1 VSFLIR
7 ILLALIA
14 VPAWGQPAP
23 IVVGAA
29 VSQTGALAVLAADYR
44 KALLLW
50 QDEVNALGGLL
61 GRRVELR
68 LLDDES
74 DARRSGELYAEL
86 IRGKADLL
94 IGPYGSAAT
103 LMASAQTERARR
115 VLINGAGPALAVHK
129 RSPRY
134 LFQSTFSNS
143 AYGVG
148 VVEVAKAA
156 GLSSAFILARNDHSV
171 QEMSE
176 STRERAVKQGLD
188 AGDVQTYGAG
198 DSNFASFIYK
208 GSADAWIVF
217 GEPRDSADVL
227 RSLKKLGYAPRL
239 FFARGAADPRFVRM
253 VGQDAEFALAAKEYD
268 PKFRTLG
275 NQQFSAAFEA
285 RWSAPPTFAAAQGY
299 AAGTVLAEAVR
310 RTKSLDQAKLRDV
323 LAEMETDTVLGGY
336 KVDPETGEQRAARPA
351 VVQIQRGKP
360 EVIWPE
366 WLQSSTLQPY
376 PPWSERKLI
385 E

>member
-1 VSFLIR
+1 
-7 ILLALIA
+7 LIA

>member
-1 VSFLIR
+1 MSFVIR
-7 ILLALIA
+7 ILLGFIA

-29 VSQTGALAVLAADYR
+29 VSQTGALAPLAADYL
-44 KALLLW
+44 KALILW

-68 LLDDES
+68 LFDDES
-74 DARRSGELYAEL
+74 DAKRSGELYAEM

-103 LMASAQTERARR
+103 LMASAQSERARR
-115 VLINGAGPALAVHK
+115 VLINGAGPSLAVHK
-129 RSPRY
+129 RAPRY
-134 LFQSTFSNS
+134 LFQTTMPNS

-148 VVEVAKAA
+148 VLEVAKSA
-156 GLSSAFILARNDHSV
+156 GVSSAFIMARSDHTV
-171 QEMSE
+171 QEMAE
-176 STRERAVKQGLD
+176 STQERAMKQGLD
-188 AGDVQTYGAG
+188 VGDVQAYGAG
-198 DSNFASFIYK
+198 DINFASYIYN

-217 GEPRDSADVL
+217 GEARDTADVV
-227 RSLKKLGYAPRL
+227 RSLKKLTYAPRV
-239 FFARGAADPRFVRM
+239 FFARGAADPRFIRM
-253 VGQDAEFALAAKEYD
+253 VGQDAEFALATKEYD
-268 PKFRTLG
+268 PKFRTFG
-275 NQQFSAAFEA
+275 NEQFAAAFEA
-285 RWSAPPTFAAAQGY
+285 RWSAPPTFAAAQGH

-310 RTKSLDQAKLRDV
+310 RTKSLDQAKLRV
-323 LAEMETDTVLGGY
+323 TLAEMETDTVLGGY

-351 VVQIQRGKP
+351 VVQIQRGRAQ
-360 EVIWPE
+360 VVWPE

-376 PPWSERKLI
+376 PEWSERKPI

>member
-14 VPAWGQPAP
+14 LPAWGQPAP

-29 VSQTGALAVLAADYR
+29 VSQTGALAELAADYR

-50 QDEVNALGGLL
+50 QDEVNAAGGLL

-103 LMASAQTERARR
+103 LMASAQAERARR
-115 VLINGAGPALAVHK
+115 VLINGAGPSLAVHK
-129 RSPRY
+129 RAPRY
-134 LFQSTFSNS
+134 LFQSTMSNS

-148 VVEVAKAA
+148 VLEVAKAA
-156 GLSSAFILARNDHSV
+156 GVSNAFILARDDHAV
-171 QEMSE
+171 QEMAE
-176 STRERAVKQGLD
+176 STRERAMKLGI
-188 AGDVQTYGAG
+188 DVGAVETYGAG
-198 DSNFASFIYK
+198 DFNFATFIYK

-217 GEPRDSADVL
+217 GEPRDVADIV
-227 RSLKKLGYAPRL
+227 RSLKKLTYAPRV
-239 FFARGAADPRFVRM
+239 FFARSAADPRFIRM
-253 VGQDAEFALAAKEYD
+253 VGQDAEFALATKEYD
-268 PKFRTLG
+268 PKFRTFG
-275 NQQFSAAFEA
+275 NEQFAAAFEA
-285 RWSAPPTFAAAQGY
+285 RWSAPPSFAAAQGH

-310 RTKSLDQAKLRDV
+310 RTKSLDQAKLRAT

-351 VVQIQRGKP
+351 VVQIQRGRAQ
-360 EVIWPE
+360 VVWPE

-376 PPWSERKLI
+376 PEWGERKLI

>member
-1 VSFLIR
+1 LS
-7 ILLALIA
+7 AL
-14 VPAWGQPAP
+14 PAWGQPAP

-29 VSQTGALAVLAADYR
+29 VSQTGALAPLAADYL
-44 KALLLW
+44 KALILW

-74 DARRSGELYAEL
+74 DAKRSGELYAEL
-86 IRGKADLL
+86 IHGKADLL

-103 LMASAQTERARR
+103 LMASAQSERARR
-115 VLINGAGPALAVHK
+115 VLINGAGPSLAVHK
-129 RSPRY
+129 RAPRY
-134 LFQSTFSNS
+134 LFQTTMPNS

-148 VVEVAKAA
+148 VLEVAKSA
-156 GLSSAFILARNDHSV
+156 GVSSALIMARADHTV
-171 QEMSE
+171 QEMAE
-176 STRERAVKQGLD
+176 STQERAMKQGLD
-188 AGDVQTYGAG
+188 VGDVQAYGAG
-198 DSNFASFIYK
+198 DINFASYIYN

-217 GEPRDSADVL
+217 GEARDTADVL
-227 RSLKKLGYAPRL
+227 RSLKKLTYAPRL
-239 FFARGAADPRFVRM
+239 FFARSAADPRFVRM
-253 VGQDAEFALAAKEYD
+253 VGQDAEFTLAVKEYD
-268 PKFRTLG
+268 PSFRTLG
-275 NQQFSAAFEA
+275 NQQFAAAFEA
-285 RWSAPPTFAAAQGY
+285 RWSAPPGFAAAQGH
-299 AAGTVLAEAVR
+299 AAGSVLAEAVR
-310 RTKSLDQAKLRDV
+310 RTQSLDQEKLRAM

-360 EVIWPE
+360 AVIWPE

-376 PPWSERKLI
+376 PQWSDRKLL